1 MYVKPNFKFEIAS
14 GEICNHLSGK
24 GSKKEEKRK
33 KKAKVVLSVFILA
46 ALEIYV
52 LGGKI

>member
-1 MYVKPNFKFEIAS
+1 MQPFEWKGVKKR
-14 GEICNHLSGK
+14 G
-24 GSKKEEKRK
+24 EEKK

>member
-1 MYVKPNFKFEIAS
+1 MQPFEWKGVKKR
-14 GEICNHLSGK
+14 GE
-24 GSKKEEKRK
+24 EK